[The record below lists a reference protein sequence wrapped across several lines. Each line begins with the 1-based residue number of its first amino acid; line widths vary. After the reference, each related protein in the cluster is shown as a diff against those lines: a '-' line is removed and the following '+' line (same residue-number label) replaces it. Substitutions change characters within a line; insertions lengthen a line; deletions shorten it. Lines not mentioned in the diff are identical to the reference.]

1 MFPFDP
7 PKNIR
12 KPLVDQ
18 KGNQGDQKGNQ
29 GDQKGKLGR
38 KGLITLHFSDT
49 STF

>member
-12 KPLVDQ
+12 KPLV
-18 KGNQGDQKGNQ
+18 DQKGNQ